1 MVDAP
6 VPVSD
11 SALRRTLGV
20 RQMAVNVVNGII
32 GSGIWVLPA
41 AVAAILGPAAIVAY
55 LICAVASALIALCF
69 AEAGSRVSLTGGTYA
84 YAELAFGP
92 FIGWLLG
99 VILLLSQIAASA
111 AVASI
116 CATSVGALAPA
127 LAHPIPR
134 AGVLLL
140 LYGGLAAVN
149 VRGVRLGARVID
161 VMTAA
166 KLAPLVIV
174 ILVGAFVLSP
184 AQLAWT
190 RIPSV
195 HDIGAASL
203 VLFFAFTGLEG
214 VVTPGGEV
222 RHPSRTWPR
231 AIALGVLVTTAIYI
245 AVQLVAQGILGP
257 ALATNSTAPVAA
269 AAGRAMGTGGRLLV
283 LIGASVSTFGY
294 LSGDMLATPRLLFA
308 FARDGLIPPRVGAVH
323 PRFHTPYVAIILYAA
338 VAFGTALSGQYF
350 WLILMGSIGS
360 LLIYLVSAL
369 AVLRLRTI
377 GTRSDG
383 PPFVIPGGP
392 LVPILACVANV
403 WLLSNAGRDEFRLVG
418 IVLAVSAVLYG
429 VRRLWR
435 REVVPA

>member
-6 VPVSD
+6 LPVSD
-11 SALRRTLGV
+11 SELRRTLGV

-92 FIGWLLG
+92 FVGWLLG
-99 VILLLSQIAASA
+99 VILLLSQVAASA

-116 CATSVGALAPA
+116 CATSVGALMPA
-127 LAHPIPR
+127 LAHPVPR

-161 VMTAA
+161 VLTAA
-166 KLAPLVIV
+166 KLAPLILVIV
-174 ILVGAFVLSP
+174 VGAFVIAP

-190 RIPSV
+190 RAPSV

-222 RHPSRTWPR
+222 RDPARTWPR
-231 AIALGVLVTTAIYI
+231 AIGLGVLITTAIYI

-257 ALATNSTAPVAA
+257 ALASNTTAPVAA
-269 AAGRAMGTGGRLLV
+269 VAGRAMGNGGRLLV

-308 FARDGLIPPRVGAVH
+308 FARDGLLPPRVGAVH
-323 PRFHTPYVAIILYAA
+323 PRFHTPYVAIILYAG

-377 GTRSDG
+377 GARSDG

-392 LVPILACVANV
+392 LVPVLACVASV
-403 WLLSNAGRDEFRLVG
+403 WLLSNAGRDEFRIVG
-418 IVLAVSAVLYG
+418 IVLAVSAGVYG
-429 VRRLWR
+429 ARRLWR
-435 REVVPA
+435 REAVLT